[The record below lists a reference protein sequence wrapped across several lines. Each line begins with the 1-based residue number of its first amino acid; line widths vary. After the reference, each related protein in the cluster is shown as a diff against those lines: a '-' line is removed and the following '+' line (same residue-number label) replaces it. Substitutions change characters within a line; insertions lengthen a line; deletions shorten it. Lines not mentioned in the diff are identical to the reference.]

1 MMRLPPFRYL
11 KPKTAREAAR
21 MLDDHARDDAMAVS
35 GGTDLYP
42 NMKRRQFEPKVLV
55 GLRALEGGRE
65 IALGSDGGLEIGGL
79 ATLQALERSELLHGR
94 SPALAKAAGLVSSPT
109 LRHMGTI
116 GGNLCVDTR
125 CTYYNQTYD
134 WRKAI
139 DFCMKKDG
147 AVCWVAPSSPR
158 CWAVSSSDTAPVLIA
173 LDASVI
179 LVGPSGERRIPV
191 KDLYRADGIDFTTR
205 KREEILTAIHLP
217 APNGVRATYLK
228 LRRRGS
234 IDFPI
239 LGVAAAIRTAKDGT
253 VTSARIVLTAVESAP
268 LEAEKAQALLLG
280 KKLSVDLI
288 EEAAALAYRPAKPLD
303 NTDLSYPYR
312 KKMTKVEVARALRDV
327 AGPSSGV

>member
-11 KPKTAREAAR
+11 KPTSAREAAK
-21 MLDDHARDDAMAVS
+21 MLADHAREEAMAVS

-65 IALGSDGGLEIGGL
+65 IAMGEDKGIEIGGL
-79 ATLQALERSELLHGR
+79 ATLQSLERSALLQAQF
-94 SPALAKAAGLVSSPT
+94 PALAKAAGLVSSPI
-109 LRHMGTI
+109 LRHMGTL

-139 DFCMKKDG
+139 DFCLKKDG
-147 AVCWVAPSSPR
+147 AICWVAPSSPR

-173 LDASVI
+173 LDATVT

-191 KDLYRADGIDFTTR
+191 KDLYRPDGIDFVTK
-205 KREEILTAIHLP
+205 KREEILTTIHVAPLNG
-217 APNGVRATYLK
+217 PNGMRATYLK
-228 LRRRGS
+228 LRRRDS

-239 LGVAAAIRTAKDGT
+239 LGVAVALGTAKDGT
-253 VTSARIVLTAVESAP
+253 VTKARIVLTAVESAP
-268 LEAEKAQALLLG
+268 VEAEKAEALLVG
-280 KKLSVDLI
+280 KKLTDDLI
-288 EEAAALAYRPAKPLD
+288 EEASALAYRPAKPLD

-312 KKMTKVEVARALRDV
+312 KKMAKVYVARALRELRSD
-327 AGPSSGV
+327 

>member
-11 KPKTAREAAR
+11 KPRSAREAAK
-21 MLDDHARDDAMAVS
+21 MLADHPREDAMAVS

-55 GLRALEGGRE
+55 GLRALEGGRQVT
-65 IALGSDGGLEIGGL
+65 IGSDKEIEIGGL
-79 ATLQALERSELLHGR
+79 ATLQSLERSTLLQ
-94 SPALAKAAGLVSSPT
+94 SQFPALAKAAGLVSSPI
-109 LRHMGTI
+109 LRHMGTA

-147 AVCWVAPSSPR
+147 AICWVAPSSPR

-173 LDASVI
+173 LDASVT
-179 LVGPSGERRIPV
+179 LVGPLGERRILV
-191 KDLYRADGIDFTTR
+191 KDLYRADGIDFVTK
-205 KREEILTAIHLP
+205 KREEILTAIHVP
-217 APNGVRATYLK
+217 APNAMRATYLK
-228 LRRRGS
+228 LRRRDS

-239 LGVAAAIRTAKDGT
+239 LGVAAALATSNDGT
-253 VTSARIVLTAVESAP
+253 VTKARIVLTAVESAP
-268 LEAEKAQALLLG
+268 VEAEKAEALLVG
-280 KKLSVDLI
+280 KKLTDDLI

-303 NTDLSYPYR
+303 NTDLTYPYR
-312 KKMTKVEVARALRDV
+312 KKMAKVYVARALRELR
-327 AGPSSGV
+327 

>member
-11 KPKTAREAAR
+11 KPKTAREAAQ
-21 MLDDHARDDAMAVS
+21 MLADHARDEAMAVS

-55 GLRALEGGRE
+55 GLRALEGGRDVVRG
-65 IALGSDGGLEIGGL
+65 ADGSLEIGGL
-79 ATLQALERSELLHGR
+79 ATLQSLERSAHLQATF
-94 SPALAKAAGLVSSPT
+94 PALATAAGLVSSPI

-147 AVCWVAPSSPR
+147 AICWVAPGSPR

-173 LDASVI
+173 LDATVT
-179 LVGPSGERRIPV
+179 LAGPAGERRIPV
-191 KDLYRADGIDFTTR
+191 KDLYRQDGIDFVTK
-205 KREEILTAIHLP
+205 KREEILTAIQVP
-217 APNGVRATYLK
+217 SANGLRATYRK
-228 LRRRGS
+228 LRRRDS

-239 LGVAAAIRTAKDGT
+239 LGVAAALATASDGT
-253 VTSARIVLTAVESAP
+253 VTKARIVLTAVESAP
-268 LEAEKAQALLLG
+268 VEAEKAEAHLVG
-280 KKLSVDLI
+280 KKLTDDVI
-288 EEAAALAYRPAKPLD
+288 VEAAALAYRPAKPLD

-312 KKMTKVEVARALRDV
+312 KKMAKVYVARALRELS
-327 AGPSSGV
+327 APPL

>member
-11 KPKTAREAAR
+11 KPKSAREAAK
-21 MLDDHARDDAMAVS
+21 MLADHARDEAMAVS

-65 IALGSDGGLEIGGL
+65 VAMGEDKGLEIGGL
-79 ATLQALERSELLHGR
+79 ATLQNLERSALLQAHF
-94 SPALAKAAGLVSSPT
+94 PALAKAAGLVSSPI
-109 LRHMGTI
+109 LRHMGTL

-147 AVCWVAPSSPR
+147 AICWVAPSSPR

-173 LDASVI
+173 LDATVT
-179 LVGPSGERRIPV
+179 LVGPLGERRIPV
-191 KDLYRADGIDFTTR
+191 KDLYRPDGIDFVTKT
-205 KREEILTAIHLP
+205 REEILTAIHVAPLKG
-217 APNGVRATYLK
+217 PNGMRATYLK
-228 LRRRGS
+228 LRRRDS

-239 LGVAAAIRTAKDGT
+239 LGVAVALQTAKDGT
-253 VTSARIVLTAVESAP
+253 VTKARIVLTAVESAP
-268 LEAEKAQALLLG
+268 VEAEKAEALLVG
-280 KKLSVDLI
+280 KKLTDDLI

-312 KKMTKVEVARALRDV
+312 KKMAKVYVARALRELRL
-327 AGPSSGV
+327 G